1 MGEGFVGSLG
11 EGSRHLGKEEI
22 VLLTDDDDDDDSLE
36 PRATGDRSNSRK

>member
-22 VLLTDDDDDDDSLE
+22 VLLTDDDSLE